1 MIVAIAIT
9 IATPPAVRPSPSAVS
24 STARTSWP
32 LSGCRGSGGSPS
44 AMPPARSAAVTRAR
58 KGWSLS
64 TSTPTITV
72 AMQARSTTNG
82 QVSAAAAAKSVPCMT
97 RVVGVARGYWQPP
110 LAPGSLAGRSPRAC
124 APGLL
129 WPRRLEVGRVVV
141 PGGRSGQPVA
151 SIKAPGAS
159 PGTAGRWAIPRAMP
173 IRLPCRSACTRS
185 FGPAES
191 IGAAGHSPRACALGL
206 LWPWML
212 CWQDHQGW
220 PGIATAAGSL
230 VHVYDRR
237 GGKAVE
243 VRAARR

>member
-1 MIVAIAIT
+1 MAITIASDTPVGRSPQTARKRRTTLSAAPLSVSAMLMIVAIAIT

-72 AMQARSTTNG
+72 AMQARMTTNG
-82 QVSAAAAAKSVPCMT
+82 QVSATATARIVPCMD
-97 RVVGVARGYWQPP
+97 RVVGVARAYWQPP
-110 LAPGSLAGRSPRAC
+110 LAPGSLAGPSPRAC
-124 APGLL
+124 ALGLL
-129 WPRRLEVGRVVV
+129 WRRRLEVAHVVV
-141 PGGRSGQPVA
+141 PGGRSGQPGG
-151 SIKAPGAS
+151 SQSPGLRPGAS
-159 PGTAGRWAIPRAMP
+159 MA
-173 IRLPCRSACTRS
+173 
-185 FGPAES
+185 AE
-191 IGAAGHSPRACALGL
+191 AVL
-206 LWPWML
+206 
-212 CWQDHQGW
+212 
-220 PGIATAAGSL
+220 AGSPGMAVAAASP